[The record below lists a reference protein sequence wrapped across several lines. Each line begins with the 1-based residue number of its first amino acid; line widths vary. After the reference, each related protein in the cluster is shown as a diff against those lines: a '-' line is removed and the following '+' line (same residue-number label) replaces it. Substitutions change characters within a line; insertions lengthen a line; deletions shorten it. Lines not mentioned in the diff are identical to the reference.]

1 MNDMMDLPRPIMLE
15 GASNARDLGGWPAAD
30 GRRVRFGEVFRSA
43 SLGGLTEP
51 DATTLGGIGLHSVV
65 DLRSERERQRTPSRL
80 DALPGVRVHFLPID
94 PSLGRS
100 LHDIAALQDATG
112 QDIMVLMRHA
122 YVAYVLDWAH
132 CYAIL
137 FDLLGQPANR
147 PLLFHCTAGKDR
159 TGVGAALVLAAL
171 GVPYE
176 AIRADYLAT
185 NLLWQGGG
193 EIAKLLPPVVADV
206 LLRVHDELLDTA
218 FATIRTMCGSVDAYL
233 EERLGLNAARRGRL
247 RDALLS

>member
-1 MNDMMDLPRPIMLE
+1 MMDLPKPILLE

-30 GRRVRFGEVFRSA
+30 GRSVRFGEVFRSA
-43 SLGGLTEP
+43 SLAGLTEP
-51 DATTLGGIGLHSVV
+51 DASTLGGIGLKSVV

-80 DALPGVRVHFLPID
+80 DALPGVSVHFLPID
-94 PSLGRS
+94 PSLGRP
-100 LHDIAALQDATG
+100 LHDIAALADASG
-112 QDIMVLMRHA
+112 QDIMALMRRA

-132 CYAIL
+132 CYAAL
-137 FDLLGQPANR
+137 FELLLQTGRR

-159 TGVGAALVLAAL
+159 TGIGAALVLAAL
-171 GVPYE
+171 GVPPD

-185 NLLWQGGG
+185 NLLWQGAG

-218 FATIRTMCGSVDAYL
+218 FATIRGTYGSLDAYL
-233 EERLGLNAARRGRL
+233 EERLGLDATRRGRL
-247 RDALLS
+247 RDALLI